1 LSLHQSCTVAEMSE
15 LGWGEGGVAW
25 AWRRQLWAW

>member
-1 LSLHQSCTVAEMSE
+1 VAEMSE
-15 LGWGEGGVAW
+15 LGWGEGGAAW